1 MKKSLFRRKL
11 PLLAILLVLVIIV
24 ISGTIKDTPPAPG
37 FGTLNFDT
45 DPPIAKS
52 MTVRQLK
59 EPSEGG
65 NIVFTATFDP
75 NAIGSVKQLTVFL
88 NNPSSDSKN
97 QVVLHDDGQGEDVK
111 AGDFIFSGMLQE
123 NIAVFKA
130 SMGVAEDGLVKAA
143 GTVVSFQG
151 RSGAVSKKAKLFDM
165 VGFDNFLEVVIDRS
179 IFDLPPG
186 GGPSPSPCTPV
197 IDRFKSL
204 MITDISVTEDPVR
217 TFNPCT
223 GVGNPNGAWTFKTL
237 MKNMANELSTGIP
250 VDSLT
255 REWLDSWLLGT
266 PRLTPGTVNPQVN
279 TQVLDSRVHPFTP
292 VTTQASSVLHTI
304 IKPWLR
310 AAANNPA
317 TVIDSLPAS
326 ANYWK
331 RIWRRMVLKGVDVMS
346 FAPFKTTAIV
356 NRVDLR
362 GNSGYA
368 GGLSSAGEGRIVFSI
383 IKDPKTNCGSAVT
396 SLTSGFVGFTVIF
409 EFGIPIFN
417 CSELLSFQ
425 NRWRSLSDIKFGAAF
440 NEALEKIT
448 NVFTA
453 ANANPGKP
461 NGSALN
467 QLRTNE
473 IANSSLLAGGA
484 PFWQLREFFLPPVGI
499 FGGVLLN
506 NTTTKLEPMSKY
518 NGAVLNPLNA
528 ANTLAD
534 IATMANFVNANSAAI
549 QSNNYTVPELVAASG
564 GGTVNFLAGKADVHS
579 PSATSTNHH
588 WNGRGTTGAPTF
600 IINDSARFVFSLNT
614 CSGCHGG
621 ETRTVFTHIR
631 YIGFGHNITPTSLTG
646 TLRDLSS
653 FLTGLGADAVST
665 DNDNDLNGL
674 FFVTD
679 PAGRPTGAATIR
691 GFNDLMM
698 REQSMR
704 NLLCNGCGQTG
715 VIFDIA
721 DIVTFKPI
729 TKSH

>member
-1 MKKSLFRRKL
+1 MKKTLLKRKL
-11 PLLAILLVLVIIV
+11 PLLFLILSLAVII
-24 ISGTIKDTPPAPG
+24 ISGTIKDRPSVLPG
-37 FGTLNFDT
+37 FGTFNFET
-45 DPPIAKS
+45 DPPIAKQ

-59 EPSEGG
+59 EPKENG

-75 NAIGSVKQLTVFL
+75 SAVAGQKELIVFL
-88 NNPSSDSKN
+88 NSAGSASKI
-97 QVVLHDDGQGEDVK
+97 QVVLHDDGVDEDVK
-111 AGDFIFSGMLQE
+111 AGDFVFSGMLNE
-123 NIAVFKA
+123 KIEVFKA
-130 SMGVAEDGLVKAA
+130 AMGVAEEGLIKAA
-143 GTVVSFQG
+143 GTIVSFKG
-151 RSGAVSKKAKLFDM
+151 RSGTVAKRSKFFDM
-165 VGFDNFLEVVIDRS
+165 ARFDAFEEVILPRD

-186 GGPSPSPCTPV
+186 GGPGPCAPV

-237 MKNMANELSTGIP
+237 MVNMANQASTGISA
-250 VDSLT
+250 DSLT

-279 TQVLDSRVHPFTP
+279 TQVLDSRVHPVSP

-310 AAANNPA
+310 AAANNPNL
-317 TVIDSLPAS
+317 VIDSLPTS
-326 ANYWK
+326 LSYWK
-331 RIWRRMVLKGVDVMS
+331 RVWRNMVLKGADVMK

-362 GNSGYA
+362 GNSGYG
-368 GGLSSAGEGRIVFSI
+368 GGLNNAGEGRIVYSI
-383 IKDPKTNCGSAVT
+383 IKDPKTNCGNAVS
-396 SLTSGFVGFTVIF
+396 SLTAPFIGFTVIF
-409 EFGIPIFN
+409 EFGIPLSS
-417 CSELLSFQ
+417 CASLLSYQ
-425 NRWRSLSDIKFGAAF
+425 NSWRNLSDMPFGAGF

-453 ANANPGKP
+453 ANANSAKP

-473 IANSSLLAGGA
+473 IANSSLIGGG

-499 FGGVLLN
+499 FGGVLLQ
-506 NTTTKLEPMSKY
+506 NTTTKLEAMAKY
-518 NGAVLNPLNA
+518 NGASLPPITTG
-528 ANTLAD
+528 NTVAD
-534 IATMANFVNANSAAI
+534 IATLANFVNTNTLAI
-549 QSNNYTVPELVAASG
+549 EANNYTVPDVVTGSG
-564 GGTVNFLAGKADVHS
+564 GGPVNFQAGRADVRS
-579 PSATSTNHH
+579 PSGTFTNHH
-588 WNGRGTTGAPTF
+588 WNGQGTTGSPTF
-600 IINDSARFVFSLNT
+600 ITSDSARFIFSLNT

-621 ETRTVFTHIR
+621 ESGTVFTHIR
-631 YIGFGHNITPTSLTG
+631 YVGFGHNITPTSLTG

-653 FLTGLGADAVST
+653 FLTGLGNDAVST
-665 DNDNDLNGL
+665 DNDNDPNGL
-674 FFVTD
+674 FFVSD
-679 PAGRPTGAATIR
+679 AAGRPTGSPRIR

-715 VIFDIA
+715 AILEIA
-721 DIVTFKPI
+721 DIVSFKPI

>member
-11 PLLAILLVLVIIV
+11 PLLAILLVLVIII
-24 ISGTIKDTPPAPG
+24 ISGTTKEPPPAPG

-59 EPSEGG
+59 EPTETG
-65 NIVFTATFDP
+65 NVVFTATFDP
-75 NAIGSVKQLTVFL
+75 NAIGSVKELTIFL
-88 NNPSSDSKN
+88 NNSASASKTP
-97 QVVLHDDGQGEDVK
+97 VILHDDGQGEDVK

-130 SMGVAEDGLVKAA
+130 SMGVAEAGLVKAA

-165 VGFDNFLEVVIDRS
+165 TGFDNFVEVAIDRS

-186 GGPSPSPCTPV
+186 GGPGPCAPV
-197 IDRFKSL
+197 IDRSKSL

-223 GVGNPNGAWTFKTL
+223 GVGNPNGAWTYKTL
-237 MKNMANELSTGIP
+237 MKNMANELSTGIT

-266 PRLTPGTVNPQVN
+266 PRLTPGTVNLQVN
-279 TQVLDSRVHPFTP
+279 TQVLDSRVHPVAP
-292 VTTQASSVLHTI
+292 VTTQATTVLHTI

-310 AAANNPA
+310 AAAGNPA
-317 TVIDSLPAS
+317 TVIDSLPSS

-331 RIWRRMVLKGVDVMS
+331 RLWRRLVAKGVDVMS

-362 GNSGYA
+362 GNSGYG
-368 GGLSSAGEGRIVFSI
+368 GGLSNAGEGRIVFSI
-383 IKDPKTNCGSAVT
+383 IKDPKSNCGNPVT
-396 SLTSGFVGFTVIF
+396 SLTSGFAGFTVIF
-409 EFGIPIFN
+409 EYGIPLSS
-417 CSELLSFQ
+417 CAALLSFQ
-425 NRWRSLSDIKFGAAF
+425 NRWRNLSDVPFGAAF
-440 NEALEKIT
+440 NDGLEKIT

-453 ANANPGKP
+453 ANANPAKP

-473 IANSSLLAGGA
+473 IANSSLINGTN

-499 FGGVLLN
+499 IGGSMLV
-506 NTTTKLEPMSKY
+506 NTTTKLEAMAKY

-528 ANTLAD
+528 GNTIAD
-534 IATMANFVNANSAAI
+534 ITTLANFVNTNSAAI
-549 QSNNYTVPELVAASG
+549 EANNYTVPDIVTGSG
-564 GGTVNFLAGKADVHS
+564 GGPVNFLAGKADVHS
-579 PSATSTNHH
+579 PSASSTNHH
-588 WNGRGTTGAPTF
+588 WNGRGTTGSPTF
-600 IINDSARFVFSLNT
+600 IVSDSARFVFSLNN
-614 CSGCHGG
+614 CSSCHGG
-621 ETRTVFTHIR
+621 ETGTVFTHIR
-631 YIGFGHNITPTSLTG
+631 FVGFGHNITTTSLSG
-646 TLRDLSS
+646 GLRDLSS

-665 DNDNDLNGL
+665 DNDADPNGL

-679 PAGRPTGAATIR
+679 AAGRPAGSPTIR

-715 VIFDIA
+715 AIFDIA
-721 DIVTFKPI
+721 DIVTFKPT
-729 TKSH
+729 TKTH

>member
-1 MKKSLFRRKL
+1 MKKSLLVRKL
-11 PLLAILLVLVIIV
+11 PLLGILFVLIIII
-24 ISGTIKDTPPAPG
+24 ISGTTKEKLPSPG

-59 EPSEGG
+59 EPTEGG

-75 NAIGSVKQLTVFL
+75 AAIGSVKELTVFL
-88 NNPSSDSKN
+88 NNPAGVSKT
-97 QVVLHDDGQGEDVK
+97 QVILHDDGQGEDVK
-111 AGDFIFSGMLQE
+111 AGDFIFSGLLQE
-123 NIAVFKA
+123 DIAVFKA
-130 SMGVAEDGLVKAA
+130 SMGVAEAGLVKAA
-143 GTVVSFQG
+143 GTVVSFEG
-151 RSGAVSKKAKLFDM
+151 RSGAVSKKARLFDM
-165 VGFDNFLEVVIDRS
+165 VRFDNFEEVPIDRS

-186 GGPSPSPCTPV
+186 GGPGPCAPV

-237 MKNMANELSTGIP
+237 MKNMANELSTGIT

-255 REWLDSWLLGT
+255 REWLDSWLQGT
-266 PRLTPGTVNPQVN
+266 PRLTPGTINPQVN
-279 TQVLDSRVHPFTP
+279 TQVLDSRVHPNAP
-292 VTTQASSVLHTI
+292 VTTQATSVLHTI

-310 AAANNPA
+310 AASGNSG
-317 TVIDSLPAS
+317 TVIDSLPSS

-331 RIWRRMVLKGVDVMS
+331 RLWRRMVAKGVDVMS

-362 GNSGYA
+362 GNSGYG
-368 GGLSSAGEGRIVFSI
+368 GGLNNAGEGRIVFSI
-383 IKDPKTNCGSAVT
+383 IKDPKSDCGTAVS
-396 SLTSGFVGFTVIF
+396 SLTQPFVGFTVIF
-409 EFGIPIFN
+409 EFGIPIFD
-417 CSELLSFQ
+417 CAALLSFQ
-425 NRWRSLSDIKFGAAF
+425 NRWRNLSDMAFGAPF

-448 NVFTA
+448 NVFTD
-453 ANANPGKP
+453 ANANPLKP

-499 FGGVLLN
+499 FGGSMLA

-528 ANTLAD
+528 ANTLID
-534 IATMANFVNANSAAI
+534 IATLANFVNANSAAI
-549 QSNNYTVPELVAASG
+549 QANNYTVPDIVAGSG
-564 GGTVNFLAGKADVHS
+564 GGTVNFLAGRADVHS

-588 WNGRGTTGAPTF
+588 WNGRGTTGAATF
-600 IINDSARFVFSLNT
+600 ITNDSARFVFSLNT

-621 ETRTVFTHIR
+621 ETKTVFTHIR
-631 YIGFGHNITPTSLTG
+631 FVGFGHNITPTSLSG
-646 TLRDLSS
+646 GLRDLSS
-653 FLTGLGADAVST
+653 FLTGLGADAVGT
-665 DNDNDLNGL
+665 DNDADPNGL

-679 PAGRPTGAATIR
+679 AAGRPVGSPTIR
-691 GFNDLMM
+691 GFNDLLM

-715 VIFDIA
+715 TIFDIA
-721 DIVTFKPI
+721 DIVTFKPT

>member
-88 NNPSSDSKN
+88 NTPNSKEKT
-97 QVVLHDDGQGEDVK
+97 QVILHDDGQGEDVK
-111 AGDFIFSGMLQE
+111 AGDFIFSGMLKE
-123 NIAVFKA
+123 DIAVFKA
-130 SMGVAEDGLVKAA
+130 SMGVAEAGLVKAA
-143 GTVVSFQG
+143 GTIVSFQG
-151 RSGAVSKKAKLFDM
+151 RSGAPSKRAKLFDM
-165 VGFDNFLEVVIDRS
+165 VGFDNFLEVAIDRS

-237 MKNMANELSTGIP
+237 MKNMANEPGTGIS

-279 TQVLDSRVHPFTP
+279 TQVLDSRVHPVTP
-292 VTTQASSVLHTI
+292 LTTQATTVLHTI

-310 AAANNPA
+310 AVSGNPA
-317 TVIDSLPAS
+317 TVIDSLPS
-326 ANYWK
+326 SPNYWK
-331 RIWRRMVLKGVDVMS
+331 AVWRRFVAKGADVMA

-362 GNSGYA
+362 GNSGYG

-383 IKDPKTNCGSAVT
+383 IKDPKTNCGNPVT
-396 SLTSGFVGFTVIF
+396 SLTAGFAGFTVIF
-409 EFGIPIFN
+409 EFGIPIRD
-417 CSELLSFQ
+417 CAALLSFQ
-425 NRWRSLSDIKFGAAF
+425 NSWRNLSDQPFGAAF
-440 NEALEKIT
+440 NERLEKIT
-448 NVFTA
+448 NVFTGA
-453 ANANPGKP
+453 GADPSKP

-473 IANSSLLAGGA
+473 IAHSSLISGA

-499 FGGVLLN
+499 IGGSLLK
-506 NTTTKLEPMSKY
+506 NTTTKLEAMAKY
-518 NGAVLNPLNA
+518 NGAILPPITTG
-528 ANTLAD
+528 NTAAD
-534 IATMANFVNANSAAI
+534 ITTLANFVNANTAAI
-549 QSNNYTVPELVAASG
+549 EANNYTVPEIVTGSG
-564 GGTVNFLAGKADVHS
+564 GGPVNFLAGRADVRS
-579 PSATSTNHH
+579 PSPTSSNHH
-588 WNGRGTTGAPTF
+588 WNGQGVSGSPTF
-600 IINDSARFVFSLNT
+600 IVSDSARFVYSLNN
-614 CSGCHGG
+614 CSSCHAG
-621 ETRTVFTHIR
+621 ETGTVFTHIR
-631 YIGFGHNITPTSLTG
+631 FVGFGHNITPTSLSG
-646 TLRDLSS
+646 TLRDISS

-679 PAGRPTGAATIR
+679 AAGRPTGTPRIR